1 MLIKLYIC
9 RDLLTVF
16 FIRKPASKILIANHS
31 SVIAFSHVRKA
42 FQPIRRDLSKHTTDF
57 VLHLQDI
64 YRPPG
69 GASVGVFLKEFSSL
83 LQETVICPEE
93 LLIYGDF
100 NFHMDDK
107 ADWDAT
113 RFGELLDLFNLK
125 QHVCVS
131 THKRGHILDLV
142 ISRNETE
149 SASGLKNVT
158 VRLLALV

>member
-1 MLIKLYIC
+1 MSEWLSSPA
-9 RDLLTVF
+9 LLTVGRARRRRGPSYKQGIGSKTRLF
-16 FIRKPASKILIANHS
+16 EHSFTWFECIDVTFVARKSLRAI
-31 SVIAFSHVRKA
+31 VV
-42 FQPIRRDLSKHTTDF
+42 
-57 VLHLQDI
+57 

-69 GASVGVFLKEFSSL
+69 GVSVGVFLEKFSSL

-125 QHVCVS
+125 QHVCVP
-131 THKRGHILDLV
+131 TDKRGHILDLHW
-142 ISRNETE
+142 SLQ
-149 SASGLKNVT
+149 GM
-158 VRLLALV
+158 RLRAP